1 VEPEA
6 IPRDEGATGGPSA
19 PDLPGPFGVGRYAK
33 KLQEEL
39 RRRARVLLI
48 GEVTG
53 VGRSKVQA
61 YFELRDGEGA
71 VPCAIWLNDLERA
84 GLPDGALRDG
94 AEMVIA
100 GGPDYYPGGAQSSPS
115 FAFRATHV
123 RLAGEGDL
131 LARLA
136 ALRKQLEAEGL
147 FELQKQ
153 LARPL
158 LPKTIGVVTAESGAA
173 RRDLMAGL
181 ARRGWA
187 GTIVWAF
194 APVQDRR
201 AAVAITAAIQDL
213 AARPEVEAIVVT
225 RGGGSLADL
234 WAFCDETLCRT
245 VAMLRVPV
253 VSAVGHERDTTLID
267 DVAAVACS
275 TPTHAAEAA
284 VPLDCIAARRGLTR
298 SVASLRRARE
308 SAVGARAR
316 HLAALARGPARALQR
331 ERRTL
336 NQKTREIRAASERGL
351 AERLSYQRRL
361 ALTVLGR
368 AQRRAVEEVAG
379 AAGENRRRAATIDRS
394 ATTALQRGR
403 ETLRRAGVALRAH
416 DPERTLE
423 RGYALAETVDGEPVT
438 AAAAAL
444 EAAEIRLRFADGPV
458 RAKIEEDAQDE
469 R

>member
-6 IPRDEGATGGPSA
+6 KAAGAGARAAG
-19 PDLPGPFGVGRYAK
+19 PDLPGPFAVGRYARV
-33 KLQEEL
+33 LQEEL

-53 VGRSKVQA
+53 VSRSKVQA

-94 AEMVIA
+94 AEVVIG

-115 FAFRATHV
+115 FAFRATHL

-153 LARPL
+153 LSRPL

-173 RRDLMAGL
+173 RRDLLAGL

-201 AAVAITAAIQDL
+201 AAPAIAAAIQDL
-213 AARPEVEAIVVT
+213 AARPEVEAIVIT

-253 VSAVGHERDTTLID
+253 ISAVGHERDTTLID

-284 VPLDCIAARRGLTR
+284 VPLDCVAARGALGR
-298 SVASLRRARE
+298 SLGSLRRARDG
-308 SAVGARAR
+308 AVGARAR

-331 ERRTL
+331 ERTAL
-336 NQKTREIRAASERGL
+336 NQTTREIRAASERGL
-351 AERLSYQRRL
+351 AERLSFQRRI

-368 AQRRAVEEVAG
+368 AKRRASESVRTATTDNGRRASGIERSVVTEL
-379 AAGENRRRAATIDRS
+379 RRRRENLSRAA
-394 ATTALQRGR
+394 
-403 ETLRRAGVALRAH
+403 VALRAH

-423 RGYALAETVDGEPVT
+423 RGYALAETAAGEPVT
-438 AAAAAL
+438 SAREAGAADR
-444 EAAEIRLRFADGPV
+444 ISLRFADGRIDVQPTHD
-458 RAKIEEDAQDE
+458 RRGTE
-469 R
+469 